1 MGEAV
6 IPVMKTSRISF
17 ASRAQAAAVPAL
29 RYGLGR
35 ALVNALA
42 LALLVSALNA
52 NPGFAAEI
60 RLLALGD
67 SLTAGLGLPAEQ
79 GFTAQLERA
88 LAAKGLKVRVLN
100 AGVSG
105 DTTSGGLKRL
115 DWALADKPQAA
126 IVELGANDMLRGLEP
141 ELARTNL
148 DAILAK
154 LKGRGVKTLLAGML
168 SAPNYGAEY
177 AAKFN
182 AIYPALAEKHG
193 VALYPFFLDGAA
205 ANPEMM
211 QPDMLHPNARGVAA
225 MVRRILP
232 YVERLIAGAEAG

>member
-1 MGEAV
+1 M
-6 IPVMKTSRISF
+6 
-17 ASRAQAAAVPAL
+17 

-42 LALLVSALNA
+42 LAALLCGFNA

-67 SLTAGLGLPAEQ
+67 SLTAGLGLPEEQ
-79 GFTAQLERA
+79 GFTRQLERA
-88 LAAKGLKVRVLN
+88 LRAKGLEVRVLN

-105 DTTSGGLKRL
+105 DTTAGGLKRL
-115 DWALADKPQAA
+115 DWALGDKPDAA

-141 ELARTNL
+141 DWAKANL

-154 LKGRGVKTLLAGML
+154 LKKRGVKTLLAGMV

-177 AAKFN
+177 AVKFN
-182 AIYPALAEKHG
+182 AIYPALARQHG

-205 ANPEMM
+205 GNLSML
-211 QPDMLHPNARGVAA
+211 QPDGLHPNAGGVAA
-225 MVRRILP
+225 MVERILP
-232 YVERLIAGAEAG
+232 FVERLLSGAKAG